1 MAIKTLTVKLSE
13 GLYDQFIETVTEEGG
28 PWRSNRR
35 EETSTDAIESAVMVA
50 LMLFLQYLDRD
61 SDLPEFRD
69 YILEKYPG
77 LDEDVI
83 KIIEC
88 LIKREKQIAPM
99 LKTRMIK

>member
-50 LMLFLQYLDRD
+50 LMLFLQNLNRD
-61 SDLPEFRD
+61 SELPEFRD
-69 YILEKYPG
+69 YIQEKYPE
-77 LDEDVI
+77 LDEDLI
-83 KIIEC
+83 TMIED
-88 LIKREKQIAPM
+88 LIKRKRQEVA
-99 LKTRMIK
+99 